1 MNINLKA
8 SIYTETGI
16 KIWWKNKTTDHKSWL
31 KLDYM

>member
-8 SIYTETGI
+8 IINTETGI
-16 KIWWKNKTTDHKSWL
+16 KFWWNNKATDHKSWL